1 MARRFGTFKVT
12 GIPQLRRELDRL
24 GKRATKGLASAFFQI
39 GEEIIGESKE
49 KFVPVDQG
57 ILRASG
63 FVELPKISG
72 ASVTVELGFGGPA
85 GKGNVGGNSNTEKVG
100 YAIVVHENPRA
111 GRTGGVS
118 PRGAQ
123 YKTWSTVGGWKYLE
137 RPFKRAQPRMP
148 RRIAEL
154 LRRFEPK
161 FR

>member
-1 MARRFGTFKVT
+1 MVGIPKTNRALERLARRAPK
-12 GIPQLRRELDRL
+12 
-24 GKRATKGLASAFFQI
+24 ALASAYFQI

-63 FVELPKISG
+63 FVELPRISG
-72 ASVTVELGFGGPA
+72 AKVSVELGFGGPA
-85 GKGNVGGNSNTEKVG
+85 GKGNVGGDSNKENVG

-111 GRTGGVS
+111 GKTGGVS
-118 PRGAQ
+118 PRGRE
-123 YKTWSTVGGWKYLE
+123 YKTWSTVGGWKFLE
-137 RPFKRAQPRMP
+137 RPFKAAQRGLD
-148 RRIAEL
+148 RRTAEL